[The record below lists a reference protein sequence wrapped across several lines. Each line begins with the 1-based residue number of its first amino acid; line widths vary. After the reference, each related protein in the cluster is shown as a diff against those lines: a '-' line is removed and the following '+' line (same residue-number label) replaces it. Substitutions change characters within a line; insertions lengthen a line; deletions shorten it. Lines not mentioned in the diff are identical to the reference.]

1 VADHNDCGVD
11 SGIAVYATQ
20 VLRPPS
26 SFEPPAGVRAG
37 WYPDPYGNLYARYFD
52 GHRWTPYTTLDPRSP
67 SVTQPQEDHPVLPFP
82 VVVGAV
88 LILFA
93 SLLAQ
98 NRLIDHLV
106 DRRWNV
112 FVYMAMS
119 VVVGYG
125 PSVVWM
131 WFVSRRWGTGRVF
144 GDLGVRF
151 RWVDLAWGPLIW
163 ISTIIAVAVTV
174 GILNAFDVPY
184 RGNLEA
190 RALFAPERTEVIS
203 LAIAAVAF
211 APIIEEAIFRG
222 AVMRG
227 LLSKMNAP
235 LAIGLQGLLFGA
247 AHFQPSYGREGIGLV
262 ITLGVAGVG
271 FGLGCYLLRRI
282 GPSIIAHA
290 VFNGVAIAVA
300 ITRWY

>member
-1 VADHNDCGVD
+1 MADHNDCGVD

-37 WYPDPYGNLYARYFD
+37 WYPDPYGNVYARYFD
-52 GHRWTPYTTLDPRSP
+52 GRQWTPHTTFDPRASFV
-67 SVTQPQEDHPVLPFP
+67 SQPDEEHPVLPFA

-88 LILFA
+88 VILFA

-106 DRRWNV
+106 ERRWNV
-112 FVYMAMS
+112 FVYMAIS

-125 PSVVWM
+125 PSVTWM
-131 WFVSRRWGTGRVF
+131 WFISRRWGTGRVLA
-144 GDLGVRF
+144 DLGVRF

-190 RALFAPERTEVIS
+190 RSIFAPERTEVIS
-203 LAIAAVAF
+203 LAIAAVVF
-211 APIIEEAIFRG
+211 APIVEEAIFRG

-235 LAIGLQGLLFGA
+235 LAIGLQGMLFGA

-290 VFNGVAIAVA
+290 VFNSVAIAVA